1 MKTEKEDAMSEFFA
15 HGSPP
20 GPHAAAGIVG
30 TWERTAGGAFVLD
43 ADAAMTLFGDR
54 SRAGVPMQ
62 AAEFAMRLG
71 AEDRA
76 NLADA
81 LLHVGPGRL
90 HHVAYVV
97 VVDGIERRIVERGRF
112 YGSVVDGSI
121 HGTGVLLEVDEEDAL
136 RPSGDPT
143 LEGLVED
150 CLDIR
155 RRLGVLRETTYLQT
169 VFDAILLEMGRELG
183 RSLRRG

>member
-1 MKTEKEDAMSEFFA
+1 MKIEKGDAMSEIFA
-15 HGSPP
+15 HGSPLAA
-20 GPHAAAGIVG
+20 HAAAGIVG

-54 SRAGVPMQ
+54 GRAGVPMQ
-62 AAEFAMRLG
+62 AAEFAVRLR

-81 LLHVGPGRL
+81 LLHAHPGRL

-97 VVDGIERRIVERGRF
+97 VVDGVERRIVERGRF
-112 YGSVVDGSI
+112 YGSVADGSI
-121 HGTGVLLEVDEEDAL
+121 HGTGVLLEVDEDDAL

-155 RRLGVLRETTYLQT
+155 RRLGARREMTYLQT
-169 VFDAILLEMGRELG
+169 VFDVVLLEMGRELG